1 MRCSSSFENE
11 ARKLGYRAVAG
22 VDEAG
27 RGSLFGSVVA
37 AAVILNPE
45 RPVRGLNDSKQLS
58 PEQREDLA
66 FAIKEK
72 SVAWSTGA
80 SDAAEIDRIN
90 IYQASRLAM
99 RRAVESLAVKAD
111 YLLIDFMRIDL
122 NLPQE
127 SLIRGDERSRAIAAA
142 SIIAKVHR
150 DDCMRKWDALYPEY
164 GLLRHK
170 GYCAPEHLRA
180 LEAHGPAPLHRFTY
194 APVGRLVLSLFPQQ
208 PVLFELEELEE
219 VGATE

>member
-11 ARKLGYRAVAG
+11 ARKRGYRAVAG

-27 RGSLFGSVVA
+27 RGALFGSVVA
-37 AAVILNPE
+37 AAVILDPE

-58 PEQREDLA
+58 PEAREDLA
-66 FAIKEK
+66 AAIKER

-80 SDAAEIDRIN
+80 SDAAEIDRVN

-99 RRAVESLAVKAD
+99 RRAVESLPVKPD
-111 YLLIDFMRIDL
+111 YLLVDAMRIEVD
-122 NLPQE
+122 LPQE
-127 SLIRGDERSRAIAAA
+127 SLIKGDARSRAIAAA

-150 DDCMRKWDALYPEY
+150 DDCMRQWDAIYPEY

-170 GYCAPEHLRA
+170 GYGAPEHLRA
-180 LEAHGPAPLHRFTY
+180 LESCGPSPLHRFSY
-194 APVGRLVLSLFPQQ
+194 APVSRLVPASLPQQ
-208 PVLFELEELEE
+208 SLLFEV
-219 VGATE
+219 VGTTA

>member
-11 ARKLGYRAVAG
+11 ARKLGYCAVAG

-27 RGSLFGSVVA
+27 RGALFGSVVA
-37 AAVILNPE
+37 AAVILDPE

-58 PEQREDLA
+58 PEAREELA
-66 FAIKEK
+66 IAIKEK
-72 SVAWSTGA
+72 CVAWSTGA

-99 RRAVESLAVKAD
+99 KRAVESLHVKPD
-111 YLLIDFMRIDL
+111 YLLIDAMRVDV

-127 SLIRGDERSRAIAAA
+127 SLIKGDARSRAIAAA

-150 DDCMRKWDALYPEY
+150 DQCMRQWDLIYPEY
-164 GLLRHK
+164 GLAGHK
-170 GYCAPEHLRA
+170 GYGAPKHLRA
-180 LEAHGPAPLHRFTY
+180 LEAFGPTPLHRFSY
-194 APVGRLVLSLFPQQ
+194 EPIRRLGRQRTEQQSLRF
-208 PVLFELEELEE
+208 EE
-219 VGATE
+219 VGIPA